1 MIETNLFESTD
12 ERRIVTQRG
21 CFSVIEFVLDSSVSI
36 ATATPAYF
44 ASKMGIRKQQL
55 IADIKDSTVVVQSG
69 MLQWYVGE
77 VESGLTAKGKT
88 DVIKKIVSSRVMG
101 EPSVKP
107 KFCGTGLVTLEP
119 VFKNILL
126 EDISDWGGE
135 LVIDDNMFLA
145 CEEGIILSS
154 IPRSGITAAMLSG
167 EGSTGTYLS
176 GSGVFALRSPVPRS
190 ELIMM
195 KLKDDALRI
204 DGSLALAWTPDLQ
217 LSVERTVGNI
227 VTSSASGEG
236 TVNVFRGTGTV
247 VMAPSALKIGMV
259 MP

>member
-1 MIETNLFESTD
+1 MIETNLFEQTD
-12 ERRIVTQRG
+12 DRRIAAKRG
-21 CFSVIEFVLDSSVSI
+21 CFSVIEYVLDSSVSL

-44 ASKMGIRKQQL
+44 ASKMGIHKQQV
-55 IADIKDSTVVVQSG
+55 IANIENSTVVVQSG

-77 VESGLTAKGKT
+77 VESGLTAKGRT
-88 DVIKKIVSSRVMG
+88 EVIKKIVSSRVMG

-107 KFCGTGLVTLEP
+107 KFSGTGLVALEP

-135 LVIDDNMFLA
+135 LVIDDSMFLA
-145 CEEGIILSS
+145 CEEGITLNSM
-154 IPRSGITAAMLSG
+154 PRSGLTAAVLSG
-167 EGSTGTYLS
+167 EGSSGTYLS
-176 GSGVFALRSPVPRS
+176 GSGIFALRSPVPRS
-190 ELIMM
+190 ELILM
-195 KLKDDALRI
+195 KLKDDAIRI
-204 DGSLALAWTPDLQ
+204 DGSLAVAWTPDLQ

-247 VMAPSALKIGMV
+247 VMAPAAHSIGMV